1 MPSFFNDE
9 QASLEIPLRLVV
21 YVILTAAI
29 LAVTAIGL
37 TQIWQGIT
45 TDIMEKQVGDI
56 RASLITMQSGGARN
70 LIDPDAPS
78 GNIRTLSI
86 KIPERVDYLAFGADP
101 DPDNDYN
108 LTNTPIDLMTDT
120 GNVIFYRSKTG
131 KIRIPLDGSIELR
144 EGLLEN
150 GKWVVNNMEGR
161 QYGAVISG
169 KGDYELTFELVYDP
183 IYKEK
188 YTIVHFTDDLNAYI
202 NPYEATVLPNNI
214 WISLNPK
221 SIPDDGV
228 TPGEILVKL
237 KDKRGRDAIMDG
249 IKINL
254 SASMGNLSTA
264 NLTTVKGKAKATIT
278 SDVAGTSII
287 TATSPGL
294 NPGSIHLTVIPKP
307 IIIEFKKWIYN
318 EEEILNG
325 QFFTDRE
332 LKYGISLKGY
342 GTRFSVPYIGEW
354 WPNASIMIDGVRI
367 GEGTVDSESMIH
379 RDFNQTTLLQGNHSI
394 NISLK
399 KDKYLPLFG
408 DTDIFVEE
416 VLLSAE
422 KTNNT

>member
-45 TDIMEKQVGDI
+45 TDIMEKQIGEI

-86 KIPERVDYLAFGADP
+86 KIPEGVDYLAFGADP
-101 DPDNDYN
+101 DPENDYN
-108 LTNTPIDLMTDT
+108 LTNTPEDLITEK

-131 KIRIPLDGSIELR
+131 KVRIPLDGSIELR
-144 EGLLEN
+144 EGMLDN
-150 GKWVVNNMEGR
+150 GKWVVNNIGGR
-161 QYGAVISG
+161 QYGAVISR
-169 KGDYELTFELVYDP
+169 KGTYELTFELVYDP

-202 NPYEATVLPNNI
+202 NPYEITVLPNNI
-214 WISLNPK
+214 RISLNRK
-221 SIPDDGV
+221 SIPDDGI
-228 TPGEILVKL
+228 TQAEILVKL
-237 KDKRGRDAIMDG
+237 KDKSGRDAIMDG
-249 IKINL
+249 IRINL
-254 SASMGNLSTA
+254 SASPGNLSMI
-264 NLTTVKGKAKATIT
+264 NLTTVKGKATATIT
-278 SDVAGTSII
+278 SDIAGTSII

-294 NPGSIHLTVIPKP
+294 NPGSIHLTVTPKP
-307 IIIEFKKWIYN
+307 IIIEFKKWIYR
-318 EEEILNG
+318 EDETLNG

-332 LKYGISLKGY
+332 LKYGISLKGN
-342 GTRFSVPYIGEW
+342 GTGFSVPIIGEW

-367 GEGTVDSESMIH
+367 GEETINSEIMII
-379 RDFNQTTLLQGNHSI
+379 RNFNQTLLFQGHHSV

-416 VLLSAE
+416 VVLSVE
-422 KTNNT
+422 